1 MKRPHGRSFLYRVQK
16 GSDTDMKEKKSKND
30 IRELP
35 LAVLEDMVIFP
46 GNTIQFDVSDK
57 RAVAAAE
64 AAMLSD
70 GYMFVMMSRS
80 EKNTEESFY
89 PLSGKE
95 KGEGFN
101 ENIGSV
107 VKITQMIRLDN
118 GMLRLQVYGDG
129 RSVLIEKDP
138 LSAPYDIAKIS
149 PVAED
154 AVTDSI
160 KAEAI
165 RRELINEA
173 EGYASE
179 TAGINGMMLRFR
191 KIRNLSALADSII
204 SSLPFNLDDRL
215 EILGTA
221 AVFLRCRKLLSILKN
236 ERNIIKNRREIAEK
250 ISLQVDEHQKEYL
263 LREQLYF
270 IRNELGENDDDNN
283 SEKSEADLFKE
294 AVEKLDAPE
303 EVKEKLR
310 KEIRHFV
317 YSGFSQEGQVDRAY
331 IETLLELPWN
341 KTSEDHDK
349 KIDINKAKDI
359 LERDH
364 YGLKDVKE
372 RVIEY
377 LAVRTLTAR
386 SDASILCLVGPPG
399 TGKTSIARSVAEATG
414 KPYVR
419 ICLGGVRD
427 EAEIRGHRKTYVG
440 AMPGRVTA
448 ALKQAG
454 VKDPLIL
461 LDEIDKMSQDYH
473 GDVASAMLEVLDPEQ
488 NKSFR
493 DHYVELPQDLSEVL
507 FIATANDWD
516 NIPRPLL
523 DRMEVIEIAGY
534 TANEKFH
541 IAKEHLLKK
550 TEEKNGV
557 TPSMFRIT
565 DGALK
570 KVIDC
575 YTREAGVRELE
586 RMISKLCRKTAVE
599 ILSRKGKAKNKGPVR
614 ITDSNIEQ
622 YLGKI
627 KYPPEKL
634 NGKNEAGVVRGLA
647 WTGVGGTTLMVE
659 VNVMPGKGELTLT
672 GQLGDVMK
680 ESAMASLTYVRSIA
694 SSYGVADDYFQ
705 NHDIHVHLPEG
716 AVPKDGPSAG
726 ITMATAILSAVT
738 SKRVDR
744 KLAMTGEISLRG
756 NVMPVGGLKEKIL
769 AAKTAGVT
777 TVLLPYENMINV
789 EEIDKEITDG
799 IELIYVKHMD
809 EVILRAFE
817 TVSKRTRSKN
827 DNKKSRA

>member
-1 MKRPHGRSFLYRVQK
+1 M
-16 GSDTDMKEKKSKND
+16 
-30 IRELP
+30 
-35 LAVLEDMVIFP
+35 
-46 GNTIQFDVSDK
+46 
-57 RAVAAAE
+57 
-64 AAMLSD
+64 
-70 GYMFVMMSRS
+70 
-80 EKNTEESFY
+80 
-89 PLSGKE
+89 
-95 KGEGFN
+95 
-101 ENIGSV
+101 
-107 VKITQMIRLDN
+107 
-118 GMLRLQVYGDG
+118 
-129 RSVLIEKDP
+129 
-138 LSAPYDIAKIS
+138 
-149 PVAED
+149 
-154 AVTDSI
+154 
-160 KAEAI
+160 
-165 RRELINEA
+165 
-173 EGYASE
+173 
-179 TAGINGMMLRFR
+179 
-191 KIRNLSALADSII
+191 
-204 SSLPFNLDDRL
+204 
-215 EILGTA
+215 
-221 AVFLRCRKLLSILKN
+221 
-236 ERNIIKNRREIAEK
+236 
-250 ISLQVDEHQKEYL
+250 
-263 LREQLYF
+263 
-270 IRNELGENDDDNN
+270 
-283 SEKSEADLFKE
+283 
-294 AVEKLDAPE
+294 EKLDAPE

-317 YSGFSQEGQVDRAY
+317 YSYFSQEGQVDRAY

-377 LAVRTLTAR
+377 LAVRTLTGR

-419 ICLGGVRD
+419 ICLGGVKD

-565 DGALK
+565 DGAVK

-680 ESAMASLTYVRSIA
+680 ESAMAALTYVRSIA

-809 EVILRAFE
+809 EVVLRAFE